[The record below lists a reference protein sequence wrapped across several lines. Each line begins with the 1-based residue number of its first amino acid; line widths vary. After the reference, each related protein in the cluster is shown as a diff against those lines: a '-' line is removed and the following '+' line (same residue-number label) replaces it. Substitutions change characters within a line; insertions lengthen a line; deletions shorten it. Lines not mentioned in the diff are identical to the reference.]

1 MELRAFGKFQMAFPG
16 VEMSHLSSLACTE
29 EPRAAKKLPRAAT
42 RSPLNDSTPRPHQA
56 VRVTPSTYSVMLAPV
71 FAMSI

>member
-1 MELRAFGKFQMAFPG
+1 MRR
-16 VEMSHLSSLACTE
+16 HLSLIHCRQLA
-29 EPRAAKKLPRAAT
+29 RAAGIRRKCDDT
-42 RSPLNDSTPRPHQA
+42 RHHQA